1 MRGHG
6 DLSMLEVSDVPEA
19 QITER
24 TGVRIAIRAAA
35 LNHLDLHTLRG
46 LPGLTLAFPHVLGG
60 DGAGVVDAVGADVTT
75 VKPGDRVLFNPG
87 ISCYSCEYC
96 LAGEHSLCVRY
107 RLLGEHLPGTLAEYV
122 VVPAANVAIIPELP
136 SSESEI
142 SWGEAAAFS
151 LVTLTA
157 WRMVMTK
164 AKLQP
169 GETVLIWGIGGG
181 VATAALSISRL
192 AGARTIVTSSS
203 DEKLAVAREMG
214 ADVTL
219 NHREVDVARE
229 IRKLTNRRGVDVVV
243 ENPGE
248 ATWEQSLKSLSKS
261 GRLVTCGATTGPK
274 VVTDVR
280 RLFWN
285 QYTIMGSTMGNAAE
299 YRRIVGLLA
308 QGKLRPRIDREF
320 PFEQAVDAFRRM
332 QAAEQMGK
340 IVVRVSNG
348 RKAT

>member
-1 MRGHG
+1 MG
-6 DLSMLEVSDVPEA
+6 E
-19 QITER
+19 
-24 TGVRIAIRAAA
+24 
-35 LNHLDLHTLRG
+35 
-46 LPGLTLAFPHVLGG
+46 
-60 DGAGVVDAVGADVTT
+60 DVTT

-87 ISCYSCEYC
+87 ISCYNCEYC

-122 VVPAANVAIIPELP
+122 AVPAANVAVIPELASP
-136 SSESEI
+136 EPEI

-157 WRMVMTK
+157 WRMVMTR
-164 AKLQP
+164 ARLQP

-192 AGARTIVTSSS
+192 TGAHTIVTSSS

-229 IRKLTNRRGVDVVV
+229 IRKLTNKRGVDVVV

-248 ATWEQSLKSLSKS
+248 ATWDQSLKSLSKS

-320 PFEQAVDAFRRM
+320 PFEQATEAFGRM
-332 QAAEQMGK
+332 AESEQMGK
-340 IVVRVSNG
+340 IVVRMSD
-348 RKAT
+348 